1 MSSTTA
7 KRLIPVF
14 AALGLTV
21 LVVAGLSK
29 VGCVN
34 VHTPAGHV
42 GYVRSKPLFG
52 SGEFVGTQVGPT
64 STGWV
69 WRQHV
74 VNIDVRRR
82 TYSEDMTVITA
93 KGSELRFRAH
103 ARIAVNQAKVKDVV
117 ERYGG
122 PDWYASNVQRQFQNE
137 VRQAVAPLDPFEAKN
152 RSFEIAATVKAAL
165 NDRYKDSPFEFESVD
180 IGDIQYPP
188 TIVTSVIRKFV
199 TFQENERRDIERR
212 IAEAQIAIG
221 SAEARGIAD
230 AQETIRTTLDPMFLQ
245 YEALGALEALAGS
258 PNTTFVVTPYSK
270 NGGGT
275 PMIMNLGGAQ

>member
-1 MSSTTA
+1 VSSSIA
-7 KRLIPVF
+7 KRLVPIL
-14 AALGLTV
+14 AGLAVT
-21 LVVAGLSK
+21 VVAVVGLSR

-34 VHTPAGHV
+34 VHTPPGYV
-42 GYVRSKPLFG
+42 GYVRSEPFFG
-52 SGEFVGTQVGPT
+52 AGEFVGTQVGPT

-82 TYSEDMTVITA
+82 TYSEEMVVITA
-93 KGSELRFRAH
+93 KGSELQFRAH
-103 ARIAVNQAKVKDVV
+103 ARIALDPKKIRDVV

-122 PDWYASNVQRQFQNE
+122 PDWYVSNVQRQFQNE

-152 RSFEIAATVKAAL
+152 RSFEIAETVKSAL
-165 NDRYKDSPFEFESVD
+165 NERYKDSPFLFESVD

-230 AQETIRTTLDPMFLQ
+230 AQQTIRTTLDPMFLQ
-245 YEALGALEALAGS
+245 YEALGALEELADS
-258 PNTTFVVTPYSK
+258 QNTTFVVAPFSK
-270 NGGGT
+270 NGSSPMIMSLGGT
-275 PMIMNLGGAQ
+275 P